1 MNINKII
8 IYSLFLHI
16 ISCVTGDTNEAQIRY
31 NLVAKSIK
39 EIIRLHDEKKYDE
52 ISYEYCKS
60 NIIIRGSLDQ
70 DGIMNVSNIS
80 DKSHYIKKLL
90 DSEFI
95 INNNQLSDYKTLASA
110 KKMKFDIID
119 HKKIRWNDIIF
130 EYDKNSHIYVISG
143 FYLSSSQLGRN
154 D

>member
-16 ISCVTGDTNEAQIRY
+16 ISCVTGDTNNAQIRY

-52 ISYEYCKS
+52 ISDKYCKS

-80 DKSHYIKKLL
+80 DKSYYIKKLL

-110 KKMKFDIID
+110 KKMNFDIID

-143 FYLSSSQLGRN
+143 FYLASSQLGRN